1 MFFTPSGMMIE
12 VNWEQSQKAPSFML
26 VTLEGI
32 SMDVKEE
39 QPEKAN
45 MPIFVTPSGIVMAV
59 KEEQLSKASV
69 AMLVTVYVL
78 ASYSTL
84 AGSDTSPYTPMLPI
98 ISHVLSSADSTL
110 YLMSPTVKSCAET
123 CKHAIRHRKDSK
135 IFFFIL
141 H

>member
-1 MFFTPSGMMIE
+1 
-12 VNWEQSQKAPSFML
+12 ML
-26 VTLEGI
+26 VTLVGMVME
-32 SMDVKEE
+32 DKDE
-39 QPEKAN
+39 QYLKTLSL
-45 MPIFVTPSGIVMAV
+45 MVVTPSGIVMAV
-59 KEEQLSKASV
+59 KEEQFSKASS